1 MNTATIIHSAR
12 LDLIPM
18 TPDFLTACL
27 RRDQATAAESLGV
40 PVPDEWFGKSEL
52 IALRLEQLLDDPD
65 FQPWCLRAVVL
76 RASREM
82 VGHIGFHTRPDPTYL
97 ADIARNAVEFG
108 YTIFASFRRR
118 GYAEEACRGLMAWAT
133 AQPGVARFVLSISPE
148 NAASLALAQK
158 IGFSRISEWM
168 DEVDGVEWVFERIIH
183 DSAAKAFLAADE
195 H

>member
-1 MNTATIIHSAR
+1 
-12 LDLIPM
+12 
-18 TPDFLTACL
+18 
-27 RRDQATAAESLGV
+27 
-40 PVPDEWFGKSEL
+40 
-52 IALRLEQLLDDPD
+52 
-65 FQPWCLRAVVL
+65 
-76 RASREM
+76 
-82 VGHIGFHTRPDPTYL
+82 
-97 ADIARNAVEFG
+97 
-108 YTIFASFRRR
+108 
-118 GYAEEACRGLMAWAT
+118 MAWAT